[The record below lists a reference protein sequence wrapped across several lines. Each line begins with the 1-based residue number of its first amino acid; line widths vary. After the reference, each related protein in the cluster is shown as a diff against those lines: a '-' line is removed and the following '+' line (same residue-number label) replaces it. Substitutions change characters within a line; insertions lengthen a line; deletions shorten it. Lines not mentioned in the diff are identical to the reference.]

1 MEHEDLHDASDEVLV
16 SDTQQEESAA
26 SFTKRILHKLKILSS
41 TWVTKTVIDTQNSQ
55 GLILVLLFIAI

>member
-26 SFTKRILHKLKILSS
+26 SFTKRFLHKLKILSS

-55 GLILVLLFIAI
+55 GLVLVLLFIAI